1 MRADELYKFSDGTL
15 KTVRDEFHHR
25 ILDFRLGYNKQMSR
39 RKWSAIDKRRLA
51 LMVKLIDKAL
61 LEDLA
66 LYDNEGWNDPRDFA
80 KPVKAIFMPHD
91 VLSTSDRRMLELE
104 DQIKLTNEKLVET
117 DVRLVLSSNSN
128 IYPLGVAE
136 DVLVEV
142 TSFVYLVDFMI
153 LDIKEDLKKPLILG
167 TPYLTTARAEI
178 KFDIGTISLRFGK
191 STVQFHISPD
201 PSPTS
206 EERDENKV
214 NTLSVVNERVLEW
227 EEKIKFHH
235 MKELKFEAWKSKYSK
250 SKALTPKDESSSG
263 TSESHEGVT
272 RRKSKKKVSISA
284 DDNIIPEPDVAKE
297 LGNSMSLTEAEE
309 EEVARRV
316 HATHERLVTEF
327 DPERARRSSKRRP
340 SGIAFRDTSSVLKK
354 KSPDQS
360 QKLKG
365 IQTLSTEEQ
374 LAVDMMQA
382 LKASIKSSMSQPHAE
397 GLSEGTGV
405 SPRVPDESTVI
416 LKTSSEGTEEES
428 EYFEEETADEEI
440 KWLTTD
446 DEEVKKDDDEDDKSI
461 DIEKTNDDKETDDKF
476 VYGDEYVHDD
486 VDEEMKDAEDT
497 ETGKDNEEITD
508 AEKTEVTKGDL
519 EQAGKLP
526 LTSSSL
532 SMPSGF
538 GNKFLN
544 LSFNTSLI
552 CTIKESVDTEINSL
566 LDIQIQQE
574 VPHFQSLSILTVP
587 ILVIPGP
594 TILSPIHEIPSVTPA
609 TTLPPHPSITNLT
622 PILQ

>member
-1 MRADELYKFSDGTL
+1 METKIYSPSLRDYCDLEPQATEDTIEILNGKELRGGVIREPSPAA
-15 KTVRDEFHHR
+15 
-25 ILDFRLGYNKQMSR
+25 IRL
-39 RKWSAIDKRRLA
+39 
-51 LMVKLIDKAL
+51 AL

-91 VLSTSDRRMLELE
+91 VLSTSDRRGTKDMSALV
-104 DQIKLTNEKLVET
+104 DQGSDVNIMPLSVYNRLTNEKLVET
-117 DVRLVLSSNSN
+117 DVRLVLASNSN

-153 LDIKEDLKKPLILG
+153 LDIKEDVKKPLILG

-178 KFDIGTISLRFGK
+178 KFDIGTISLRSRK

-235 MKELKFEAWKSKYSK
+235 MKELEFEAWKSKYSK

-263 TSESHEGVT
+263 TSECHEGVT
-272 RRKSKKKVSISA
+272 LILSKKSKGKGSQGKKSTV
-284 DDNIIPEPDVAKE
+284 IPKPANVALE

-316 HATHERLVTEF
+316 HATYERLVTES
-327 DPERARRSSKRRP
+327 DPERARRSTRRRP
-340 SGIAFRDTSSVLKK
+340 SGIAFRDTSK
-354 KSPDQS
+354 
-360 QKLKG
+360 
-365 IQTLSTEEQ
+365 Q
-374 LAVDMMQA
+374 LAVDMIQA

-397 GLSEGTGV
+397 GSSEGTGV
-405 SPRVPDESTVI
+405 LPRVPDESTVI
-416 LKTSSEGTEEES
+416 LNKTSSEGT
-428 EYFEEETADEEI
+428 
-440 KWLTTD
+440 
-446 DEEVKKDDDEDDKSI
+446 VQKKR
-461 DIEKTNDDKETDDKF
+461 TNDDKETDDKF

-544 LSFNTSLI
+544 LSFDTSLI

-609 TTLPPHPSITNLT
+609 TTLPPHPSITNLSHT
-622 PILQ
+622 LN